1 MYLKFF
7 KFSRKPFSITPDP
20 DYFYLTAST
29 RQTYDRIADAIHRRE
44 PCLLLSGEPGTG
56 KTALLKRLMTK
67 NDLSV
72 RWIFLNK
79 AQLTWNELLIVIGQ
93 NLGLSG
99 DDYCSERLAAGITE
113 KFAEFARR
121 GHHPVL
127 VIDEADHFRNDTLR
141 QLLEW
146 HASNQAR
153 GVPSTIIFSGLKKLP
168 QIFANIGQGL
178 FAAHPVDHCDLK
190 RFVLQETRAVIAY
203 RLELAGYSGPELF
216 EDEALKLI
224 QQLSGGIPRVVNLIC
239 DLGLVLAA
247 NLKEQKITAQIVQEA
262 SEYILLDK
270 YPSMED
276 SPSEEQ
282 PAADPALVESAAG
295 DKSPSA
301 KQLVIAAKAPKP
313 GHSRPERRPFRWE
326 WAAAGLL
333 IMLTGGGTWLWM
345 QSRPTVDSP
354 ENSQRLV
361 FKAPSNNPIEKTK
374 ITVAPSESSPQ
385 PALPESSRLA
395 SVEPQSPS
403 SGLAEVVPRAGQ
415 KPANPPQTIPTVAKK
430 IAADAKALTDIPE
443 GKEPSALLS
452 QAEKEAPSLAQVPGE
467 ESQTEA
473 AAKIPSKQDIFP
485 ITLQLQPPVPT
496 PKPYTAAVEPEV
508 TRLTTSAQK
517 SKEKPRAVGLPKGAD
532 LITAVETGD
541 PQVISQLLDDGA
553 KVNSISTTGETAL
566 MKAAWAGRA
575 DIVTL
580 LLSHGPRI
588 NQQSLEGWT
597 ALFYGAVK
605 GHKPVVSSLLAQGAK
620 PDLADQDG
628 RTPLM
633 AAAWNGH
640 ADIVELLLKKSV
652 NPNRKNRDGWTPLMF
667 AALEGHIDVAEI
679 LLRGGANPAVKNN
692 AGDTS
697 AQLAAVQG
705 HTRLLSLLSTND
717 QP

>member
-1 MYLKFF
+1 MYLDFF
-7 KFSRKPFSITPDP
+7 KFNRKPFSITPDP
-20 DYFYLTAST
+20 DYFFLTASA
-29 RQTYDRIADAIHRRE
+29 RQTYDRIADVIHRRK

-67 NDLSV
+67 DDSGV

-93 NLGLSG
+93 DLGLSG
-99 DDYCSERLAAGITE
+99 DDYCSDRLAAGITE
-113 KFAEFARR
+113 KFAEISRR
-121 GHHPVL
+121 GLHPVL
-127 VIDEADHFRNDTLR
+127 VIDEADHFQNDTLR
-141 QLLEW
+141 LLLEW

-153 GVPSTIIFSGLKKLP
+153 EISSTIIFAGLKKLA
-168 QIFANIGQGL
+168 QTFADIGQGL

-190 RFVLQETRAVIAY
+190 RFVMQETRAVIAY

-224 QQLSGGIPRVVNLIC
+224 QQLSGGIPRVINLIC

-247 NLKEQKITAQIVQEA
+247 SLKEQKISAQIVQEA

-270 YPSMED
+270 YPGMED
-276 SPSEEQ
+276 SLSEEQ
-282 PAADPALVESAAG
+282 PATNPELVESAAG
-295 DKSPSA
+295 DKGPSSE
-301 KQLVIAAKAPKP
+301 QLVIAAEAPNP

-326 WAAAGLL
+326 WATAGLL
-333 IMLTGGGTWLWM
+333 IMLTGGGAWLWM
-345 QSRPTVDSP
+345 QSRANVDSP
-354 ENSQRLV
+354 NNSQRQV
-361 FKAPSNNPIEKTK
+361 FKVPSNKSIENTK
-374 ITVAPSESSPQ
+374 ISVSPPESSPQ
-385 PALPESSRLA
+385 PALPVSSLLA
-395 SVEPQSPS
+395 AVEPQSTPS
-403 SGLAEVVPRAGQ
+403 GPAEVVHRAKQ
-415 KPANPPQTIPTVAKK
+415 QPANPPQTIPPPAKN
-430 IAADAKALTDIPE
+430 IAADAKTLMDIPE
-443 GKEPSALLS
+443 EKESSTLLS
-452 QAEKEAPSLAQVPGE
+452 QPEETRSSLAQVPGE
-467 ESQTEA
+467 GSQAEA
-473 AAKIPSKQDIFP
+473 AAKIPTKQEISP
-485 ITLQLQPPVPT
+485 VNPQLQQPAPT
-496 PKPYTAAVEPEV
+496 PKPYTAALEPEAA
-508 TRLTTSAQK
+508 RLTTSAHK
-517 SKEKPRAVGLPKGAD
+517 SQEKPRAVDPPKKAD

-541 PQVISQLLDDGA
+541 PQVVSQLLDDGA
-553 KVNSISTTGETAL
+553 KINSINTTGETAL

-605 GHKPVVSSLLAQGAK
+605 GHKPVVASLLAQGAK

-640 ADIVELLLKKSV
+640 ADIVELLLKKSG

-667 AALEGHIDVAEI
+667 AALEGHVDVAER
-679 LLRGGANPAVKNN
+679 LLRGGANPSVKNN

-697 AQLAAVQG
+697 AQLAADQG
-705 HTRLLSLLSTND
+705 HTRFLSLLST
-717 QP
+717 QGGP